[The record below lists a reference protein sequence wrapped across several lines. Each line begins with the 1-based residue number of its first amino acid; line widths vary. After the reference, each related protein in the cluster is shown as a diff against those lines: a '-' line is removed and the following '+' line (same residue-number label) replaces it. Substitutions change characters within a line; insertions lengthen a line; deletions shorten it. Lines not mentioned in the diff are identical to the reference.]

1 MENFVM
7 AYAQQLSNALEK
19 GEKVYQD
26 ILSLREDGADYVICP
41 EHIGDS
47 IWIAAF
53 IADYKA
59 THDCEKV
66 YLVGKDSQVE
76 IIGRFPEVDGTVAIT
91 TEEMLNLRRYIYY
104 TDNYDKN
111 HIVFAHFK
119 SVFFLNANGFF
130 VQHLP
135 DERMLGDMV
144 STRKRML
151 GIPDDY
157 QVSPRRMLLFDDGN
171 NEELKEM
178 FSNAVLFCPT
188 MQTQQGYL
196 PDALFETLAK
206 KYSDIGYKCYTNYNG
221 FSYERMIADTTPL
234 ASSLSEFSVIAPYFK
249 QVIAVRSG
257 ACDLLAQTD
266 ANLSVIYHSNDVW
279 NASNVLASPEEI
291 GQMTMFGLTK
301 RDHLAEY
308 VYIEGRE
315 NEFYDA
321 VFAQL
326 EG

>member
-119 SVFFLNANGFF
+119 SVFFLNADGFF

-135 DERMLGDMV
+135 DERMVGDMI
-144 STRKRML
+144 STRKHML
-151 GIPDDY
+151 GIPDEY
-157 QVSPRRMLLFDDGN
+157 EARPNRMLLFDDGKD
-171 NEELKEM
+171 EDLKQM
-178 FSNAVLFCPT
+178 FSNAILFCPT
-188 MQTQQGYL
+188 MQTQEGYL
-196 PDALFETLAK
+196 PDELFETLAK
-206 KYSDIGYKCYTNYNG
+206 RYTDADYKCYTNYNG
-221 FSYERMIADTTPL
+221 FDYERMIAETTPL

-266 ANLSVIYHSNDVW
+266 ANLSVIYHSRDVG
-279 NASNVLASPEEI
+279 NANHIVASPDEI
-291 GQMTMFGLTK
+291 GRMTIFGLIQ
-301 RDHLAEY
+301 REHVAEY
-308 VYIEGRE
+308 VYVEGRE
-315 NEFYDA
+315 KEFYDA

>member
-91 TEEMLNLRRYIYY
+91 TEEMLDLRRFIYY
-104 TDNYDKN
+104 TEQYDEN
-111 HIVFAHFK
+111 HIVFAHFRAA
-119 SVFFLNANGFF
+119 FFLKKNGFF
-130 VQHLP
+130 VQQLL
-135 DERMLGDMV
+135 DDRMIGDMQL
-144 STRKRML
+144 TRKRML

-206 KYSDIGYKCYTNYNG
+206 KYADTGYKCYTNYNG

-234 ASSLSEFSVIAPYFK
+234 ASSLSEFSIIAPYFK

-266 ANLSVIYHSNDVW
+266 ANLSVIYHSNDVG